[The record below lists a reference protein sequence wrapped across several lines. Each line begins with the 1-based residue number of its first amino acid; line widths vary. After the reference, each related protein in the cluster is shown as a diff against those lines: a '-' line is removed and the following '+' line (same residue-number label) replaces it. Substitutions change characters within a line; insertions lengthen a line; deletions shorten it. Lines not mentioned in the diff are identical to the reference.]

1 MKSSNHKADIS
12 LDEIMA
18 TLTRSSLPTIVVEG
32 ADDMIVY
39 RNFEENLSSIGVS
52 VLPVGGRENVLE
64 IYSRRDELPS
74 SVKVSFIADQ
84 DVWVNTGIPA
94 EYQNER
100 LLFTNGYSIEN
111 DVYIDGELWKLLNT
125 NEVPKFDADV
135 REFLRWYA
143 LALSRHLLDKSETIK
158 LHPDHVLNPTQ
169 QANLLSLRT
178 DEIYPEELHE
188 ELVSNFRRLLRGKS
202 LMALLVRHTNYKG
215 REPRHN
221 SKALMEV
228 VAKRPG
234 PLLDSLYTRVRSLYV
249 EEGFMSA

>member
-1 MKSSNHKADIS
+1 MKPSNHKADIS
-12 LDEIMA
+12 IDEVMA

-74 SVKVSFIADQ
+74 SVKISFIADQ
-84 DVWVNTGIPA
+84 DIWVNTGIP
-94 EYQNER
+94 EECQNER
-100 LLFTNGYSIEN
+100 LLFTSGYSIEN
-111 DVYIDGELWKLLNT
+111 DVYIDGELWRLLHT
-125 NEVPKFDADV
+125 DEVPKFDADV
-135 REFLRWYA
+135 KAFLRWYA
-143 LALSRHLLDKSETIK
+143 LALSRHLQDKSETIK
-158 LHPDHVLNPTQ
+158 LHPDHVLNPNQ
-169 QANLLSLRT
+169 HANLLSLRS
-178 DEIYPEELHE
+178 DELYPEELHDA
-188 ELVSNFRRLLRGKS
+188 LTCDFRKLLRGKS

-234 PLLDSLYTRVRSLYV
+234 PLLDSLYSRVRSLYV
-249 EEGFMSA
+249 DDGLLSI